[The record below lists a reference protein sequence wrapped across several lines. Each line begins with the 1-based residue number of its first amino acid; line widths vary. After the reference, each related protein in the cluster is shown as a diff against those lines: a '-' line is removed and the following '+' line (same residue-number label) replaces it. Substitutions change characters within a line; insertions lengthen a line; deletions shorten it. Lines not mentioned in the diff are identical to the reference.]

1 MEFTHDEQVIP
12 LTEKVVDTNVDLLKS
27 MEIFSAII
35 DLTNNLLVN

>member
-12 LTEKVVDTNVDLLKS
+12 LTEKVVDINVVLPRS
-27 MEIFSAII
+27 MEMFSAII